1 MPLWLFHCYKE
12 MHMKFNRD
20 VLKIDVRKTI
30 HELADYVRKEVNDVY
45 HRSGVVVGLSG
56 GIDSAVMAALAVE
69 AVGKENVVGL
79 ILPEG
84 ESNPVSAS
92 FAAQHARN
100 MGIEFREVDIT
111 GTVNSVCPYEWRDNY
126 IRSLVPEY
134 SSGCRYNIS
143 LPTDL
148 LERDAFNFYVLRV
161 ELPDGTVKKKRLGFD
176 AFRTITAFASIKIR
190 ARMIHLYWEAEHRNL
205 VVAGTTNRTEM
216 VLGDFC
222 KYGDGG
228 TDMEP
233 LAGLYKNQVY
243 QVAEELGVIKEI
255 IERTPSPDTFSLPVS
270 DQEFFFRIPFDKL
283 DHLLYAWENDI
294 PEKDVAPALELTEE
308 AVARAYKDFALKNRA
323 TAHLR
328 EIPHSPV

>member
-1 MPLWLFHCYKE
+1 METY
-12 MHMKFNRD
+12 MAFNRD
-20 VLKIDVRKTI
+20 ILKIDAKKTI
-30 HELADYVRKEVNDVY
+30 TELADYVRREVHDVY
-45 HRSGVVVGLSG
+45 HRNGVVVGLSG

-79 ILPEG
+79 ILPEK
-84 ESNPVSAS
+84 ESNPVSSS
-92 FAAQHARN
+92 FAAKHANN

-111 GTVNSVCPYEWRDNY
+111 STVNSICPYEWRDNY
-126 IRSLVPEY
+126 IRSLIPEY
-134 SSGCRYNIS
+134 TAGCRYNIS
-143 LPTDL
+143 LPPDL

-161 ELPDGTVKKKRLGFD
+161 ELPDGTVKTKRLGFD
-176 AFRTITAFASIKIR
+176 AFKTITAFASIKIR
-190 ARMIHLYWEAEHRNL
+190 ARMIHLYWEAERRSR

-233 LAGLYKNQVY
+233 LAPIYKNQIY
-243 QVAEELGVIKEI
+243 QIAAELGVIREI
-255 IERTPSPDTFSLPVS
+255 VDRTPSPDTFSLPVS

-283 DHLLYAWENDI
+283 DHLLYAWEHGI
-294 PEKDVAPALELTEE
+294 PESEVAPVLGIPEE
-308 AVARAYKDFALKNRA
+308 AVSRAFKDFLSKNRA